1 MACVGPIMCAHVAV
15 SAVRQGGSCLR
26 GWGVCSKQGLRG
38 TRQKRAGGR
47 QCQAEAA
54 TAAIPSPLT
63 PSRGAWR
70 HQVCV
75 WGHKEALIVPRAPY
89 KGSAPGALGPYRTG
103 PGPLNTGTLLS
114 APASLGVRVACAI
127 FLLF

>member
-38 TRQKRAGGR
+38 TRQKRVGGR

-54 TAAIPSPLT
+54 TAAISSPPNL
-63 PSRGAWR
+63 SRGAWR
-70 HQVCV
+70 HRVCV
-75 WGHKEALIVPRAPY
+75 WGHKEALIVMRAPY
-89 KGSAPGALGPYRTG
+89 EGSARGRCG
-103 PGPLNTGTLLS
+103 
-114 APASLGVRVACAI
+114 
-127 FLLF
+127 